1 MKQSKIATTGITA
14 MLLISYYM
22 PWFKRLKTTSWYYR
36 TRTEKRGE
44 NKKQSHNQKEGRG
57 WRL

>member
-22 PWFKRLKTTSWYYR
+22 PWFKQLKTTTWF
-36 TRTEKRGE
+36 
-44 NKKQSHNQKEGRG
+44 
-57 WRL
+57 